1 MIPKRNNIPSFFRPP
16 SLKDIMRPVGD
27 FDLIIAQR
35 RTSVLGPPLLRNM
48 RHSWR
53 ESERVYENMYRK
65 FKKNLR
71 FKKIYLSLCSQK
83 QWWVR
88 ITVSTRDSQSRN
100 RSSILLPTT
109 KSRSV
114 SLIGFFGLDN
124 GVMSDFLGAL
134 SSFGA

>member
-1 MIPKRNNIPSFFRPP
+1 
-16 SLKDIMRPVGD
+16 MRPVGD
-27 FDLIIAQR
+27 FDLIIAKR

-109 KSRSV
+109 RKPVS
-114 SLIGFFGLDN
+114 SLIGFFDSDN